1 MPFDEDK
8 AEQAIRFFEK
18 RLTHTKKPWAGKPFI
33 LLPWQRELTRT
44 IFGTVR
50 EDGFRQYRK
59 VYCEIP
65 KKNGKSDYAAG
76 IALKLLVADG
86 EEGGEIYS
94 AAADREQA
102 SLVFN
107 VAAQM
112 VRNDR
117 KLSSKLR
124 IIDSR
129 RRIIAPKTGNI
140 YQVLS
145 SDVKT
150 KHGFNVSGL
159 VFDELH
165 AQPDRKLYDVLTD
178 GSGDARTQPLFFFI
192 TTAGFDR
199 NSVCWEVH
207 EYARRV
213 KEGIIEDQTFLPL
226 IYSLDEEENW
236 EDAENWK
243 KVNPSLGHTI
253 TLEKL
258 QNAFREAKE
267 LPNKENTFRRLRL
280 NQWVKQ
286 EIRYIPMKKWDA
298 CPNKKINEE
307 ELRGRRCYGGLD
319 LSATSD
325 LTAWVLWFP
334 PDDWEEGEH
343 ILLCRFWIPEAEMDL
358 KIRRDHVPYDIWKK
372 QGYIQTTPGETID
385 YRYVFRQTEEDF
397 QKFDIQDCN
406 FDRWGSEKI
415 RQDITELVGKDE
427 FMIQFGQ
434 GDASMNAP
442 TVEILRLV
450 KNLKVNHG
458 GNPVLRWHA
467 DSLTVKQGPT
477 GLIKPVKP
485 DRMKQANRVDGMVAA
500 IMALDRAMRNKPKN
514 PDDTV
519 MEVW

>member
-1 MPFDEDK
+1 
-8 AEQAIRFFEK
+8 
-18 RLTHTKKPWAGKPFI
+18 
-33 LLPWQRELTRT
+33 
-44 IFGTVR
+44 
-50 EDGFRQYRK
+50 
-59 VYCEIP
+59 
-65 KKNGKSDYAAG
+65 
-76 IALKLLVADG
+76 
-86 EEGGEIYS
+86 
-94 AAADREQA
+94 
-102 SLVFN
+102 
-107 VAAQM
+107 
-112 VRNDR
+112 
-117 KLSSKLR
+117 
-124 IIDSR
+124 
-129 RRIIAPKTGNI
+129 
-140 YQVLS
+140 
-145 SDVKT
+145 
-150 KHGFNVSGL
+150 
-159 VFDELH
+159 
-165 AQPDRKLYDVLTD
+165 
-178 GSGDARTQPLFFFI
+178 
-192 TTAGFDR
+192 
-199 NSVCWEVH
+199 
-207 EYARRV
+207 
-213 KEGIIEDQTFLPL
+213 
-226 IYSLDEEENW
+226 
-236 EDAENWK
+236 
-243 KVNPSLGHTI
+243 
-253 TLEKL
+253 
-258 QNAFREAKE
+258 
-267 LPNKENTFRRLRL
+267 
-280 NQWVKQ
+280 
-286 EIRYIPMKKWDA
+286 
-298 CPNKKINEE
+298 
-307 ELRGRRCYGGLD
+307 LD